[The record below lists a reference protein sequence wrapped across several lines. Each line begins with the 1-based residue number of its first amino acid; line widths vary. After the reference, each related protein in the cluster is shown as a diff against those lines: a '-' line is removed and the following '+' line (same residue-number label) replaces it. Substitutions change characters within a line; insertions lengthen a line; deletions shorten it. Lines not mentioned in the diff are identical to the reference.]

1 MPRPAPPDRTAH
13 LRRLAATASLG
24 LATALALAKLAAAV
38 TTGSLALLASLV
50 DSLADIVASAITFTS
65 VRIAQRP
72 PDRGHR
78 FGHGKAESLSA
89 LAQAALVAGSAGY
102 ILLDGVQRLMR
113 PEPVT
118 AAGLGV
124 AVMLAAILATAG
136 LVAFQ
141 RHVVRVTGSQAIAA
155 DRLHYS
161 ADLATNLAVIL
172 SLLLAGPLGLGWSDP
187 LIAAGIAA
195 WLLWQALDIAR
206 AAVDTLMDRELPP
219 AERERIKAIVRTHP
233 EVHGLHDLR
242 TREAGGTR
250 FIELHVELDGA
261 MPLCDVHDVTDAL
274 EVEIGGAFPEV
285 EVIIHPEPAGLDDA
299 RLDHRIAAAG
309 PG

>member
-1 MPRPAPPDRTAH
+1 MPLPADSAR
-13 LRRLAATASLG
+13 LRRLAATASL
-24 LATALALAKLAAAV
+24 ALAILLALGKLAAAV
-38 TTGSLALLASLV
+38 ATGSLALLASLV

-102 ILLDGVQRLMR
+102 ILLDGVQRLIQ
-113 PEPVT
+113 PAPVASASLGIAVMVVAIALT
-118 AAGLGV
+118 AA
-124 AVMLAAILATAG
+124 

-141 RHVVRVTGSQAIAA
+141 RHVVRATGSQAIAA
-155 DRLHYS
+155 DSLHYS
-161 ADLATNLAVIL
+161 ADLATNLAVIA
-172 SLLLAGPLGLGWSDP
+172 SLVLAGPLGLSWTDP
-187 LIAAGIAA
+187 LIAVGIAA
-195 WLLWQALDIAR
+195 WLLRQALGIGR
-206 AAVDTLMDRELPP
+206 TAVDTLMDRELPP
-219 AERERIKAIVRTHP
+219 VERERIMAIVRTHP
-233 EVHGLHDLR
+233 EVHDLHDLR

-261 MPLCDVHDVTDAL
+261 MPLQAVHDITDML
-274 EVEIGGAFPEV
+274 EAEIQSAFPEV

-299 RLDHRIAAAG
+299 RLDHRIG
-309 PG
+309 ETGQG